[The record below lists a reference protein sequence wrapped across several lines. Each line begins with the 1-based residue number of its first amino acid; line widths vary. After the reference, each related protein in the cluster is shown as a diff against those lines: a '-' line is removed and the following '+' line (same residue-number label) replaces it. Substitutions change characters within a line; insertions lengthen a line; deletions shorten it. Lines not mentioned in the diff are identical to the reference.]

1 MTKSEFLDGLC
12 RGLRFHADP
21 SEIQRMVDFYSQ
33 SIDDRVEDGMTEEEA
48 VAAMGD
54 IDYIVSEAKNAWERE
69 ASGSAHKA
77 GVEKLVFRSS
87 EVQSLSINDTSGD
100 VRVLPSPDGDIHVE
114 YENTSKWRYEAELV
128 GSELTIRRVRTGSAD
143 GSVDVNVFGKKF
155 SVTLPNM
162 GGLFESNMRL
172 TVKLP
177 AGTCIN
183 TSVNIASGS
192 VKVSDT
198 NVRALYVKSASGDI
212 SVENVTGEGKV
223 SLITASGDID
233 VSSLTSPE
241 LTASTVSGDVDMK
254 GLNCAAFGVKTVSGD
269 MELSDIN
276 CTQRVNLYSV
286 SGDTDIKL
294 AIPCAELNAETVSG
308 DVSVELP
315 GFESLYTVN
324 VRTRSGDANINGAAC
339 AGPNTVSV
347 RSVSGDVDIDF
358 SR

>member
-12 RGLRFHADP
+12 RGLRFHAD
-21 SEIQRMVDFYSQ
+21 SDEIQHMVDFYSQ
-33 SIDDRVEDGMTEEEA
+33 SIDDRVEEGISEEEA

-54 IDYIVSEAKNAWERE
+54 LDYIISEAKNAWDRE
-69 ASGSAHKA
+69 SPGSARKA
-77 GVEKLVFRSS
+77 GVEKLAFRSS

-114 YENTSKWRYEAELV
+114 YVNSAQWRYEAELV
-128 GSELTIRRVRTGSAD
+128 GAELSVRRVRTGSGD
-143 GSVDVNVFGKKF
+143 GSVDFNVFGKKF

-162 GGLFESNMRL
+162 GGLFESSLRL
-172 TVKLP
+172 TVMLP

-192 VKVSDT
+192 VEVSDIC
-198 NVRALYVKSASGDI
+198 VRALYVKSASGDI

-223 SLITASGDID
+223 SLITASGDIE
-233 VSSLTSPE
+233 VERLTSPE
-241 LTASTVSGDVDMK
+241 LTVSTVSGDVDVN
-254 GLNCAAFGVKTVSGD
+254 GLNCASFGVKTVSGD
-269 MELSDIN
+269 MDLLEIN
-276 CTQRVNLYSV
+276 ATRRVNLYSV
-286 SGDTDIKL
+286 SGDTDINL
-294 AIPCAELNAETVSG
+294 AIPCAELSAESVSG
-308 DVSVELP
+308 DVSIELP

-324 VRTRSGDANINGAAC
+324 VRTRSGDTNINGAAC

>member
-21 SEIQRMVDFYSQ
+21 NEIQRMVDFYSQ

-54 IDYIVSEAKNAWERE
+54 LEHIISEAKSAWERE
-69 ASGSAHKA
+69 SSGSYTGA
-77 GVEKLVFRSS
+77 EKLVFRASD
-87 EVQSLSINDTSGD
+87 VLSLSVNDTSGD
-100 VRVLPSPDGDIHVE
+100 VRILPSPDGDIHVE
-114 YENTSKWRYEAELV
+114 YENSPQWRYDVGLTGTELSV
-128 GSELTIRRVRTGSAD
+128 RRVRTGANDSN
-143 GSVDVNVFGKKF
+143 VDFSVFGKKF
-155 SVTLPNM
+155 SIPIPRM
-162 GGLFESNMRL
+162 DGLFESSLRL
-172 TVKLP
+172 TIKLP
-177 AGTCIN
+177 AAGTCIN
-183 TSVNIASGS
+183 TSVNIAGGS

-198 NVRALYVKSASGDI
+198 RVRTLFVKSASGDI
-212 SVENVTGEGKV
+212 SVENVTGEGKI

-233 VSSLTSPE
+233 IASLTSPE
-241 LTASTVSGDVDMK
+241 LTASTVSGDVDIE

-269 MELSDIN
+269 MELTGIN
-276 CTQRVNLYSV
+276 ATQRSSLYSV
-286 SGDTDIKL
+286 SGDTGLRL
-294 AIPCAELNAETVSG
+294 AIPCAELSVESVSG
-308 DVSVELP
+308 DVDIDLP

-324 VRTRSGDANINGAAC
+324 VRTRSGDTNINGAAC